1 MAKETLAGLFAL
13 MHAAEAARTHLESKL
28 DAVNLSHAKLSALQA
43 LYEADNSIPLTEL
56 AARLSC
62 VKSNVTQLVDRLEAD
77 GFVRREGDPKDRRSR
92 LAVMTA
98 TGRKAYERGVKLIGA
113 TCHYVTADLDA
124 GPIVDQ
130 EVIRVE
136 HFHTP
141 DDLLRLSRLAVMTAS
156 GRKAYERGAR
166 IHDQAVDEMFS
177 GLSTSESRQLK
188 ALIER
193 LKTPKK

>member
-13 MHAAEAARTHLESKL
+13 MHAAESARTHLESKL

-77 GFVRREGDPKDRRSR
+77 GFVRREGDPKDRR
-92 LAVMTA
+92 T
-98 TGRKAYERGVKLIGA
+98 
-113 TCHYVTADLDA
+113 
-124 GPIVDQ
+124 
-130 EVIRVE
+130 
-136 HFHTP
+136 
-141 DDLLRLSRLAVMTAS
+141 RLAVMTAS
-156 GRKAYERGAR
+156 GRKAYEHGAR

-177 GLSTSESRQLK
+177 GLSTSESRQLT
-188 ALIER
+188 ALIEK
-193 LKTPKK
+193 LKTPRQ